1 MSHEI
6 AMFASFLKQ
15 VKPLRKAA
23 SMSQRDLGELIGL
36 DQGYVSRL
44 ERGAI
49 NPEAATLQAVA
60 EALQMQIVFVPNRAI
75 SRVNSIISEYLAP
88 PSGPHKPYE
97 GSVLEDVFIPDGYD
111 GEDDETPTR
120 GATAAKQ

>member
-1 MSHEI
+1 MSPALSE
-6 AMFASFLKQ
+6 
-15 VKPLRKAA
+15 
-23 SMSQRDLGELIGL
+23 
-36 DQGYVSRL
+36 
-44 ERGAI
+44 AI

-60 EALQMQIVFVPNRAI
+60 EALQMQIVFVPNQAI

-111 GEDDETPTR
+111 GEDNEAPTR
-120 GATAAKQ
+120 RATAAKR